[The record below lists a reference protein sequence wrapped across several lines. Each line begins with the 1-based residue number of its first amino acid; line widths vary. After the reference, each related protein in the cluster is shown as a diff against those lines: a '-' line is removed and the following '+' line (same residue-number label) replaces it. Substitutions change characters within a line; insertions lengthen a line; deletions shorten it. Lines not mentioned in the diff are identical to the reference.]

1 MQPKTKNAVFRCCW
15 SSSLVYKV
23 DSVGC
28 GGVMSL
34 SILCLVRHHHYE
46 HNNAQTKI
54 FSYPAPRVEPT
65 MRASRDL
72 GSDPFRS
79 FGLYLVDLDPTA
91 NAGCAWPP
99 RGCDGTIHSTTIS
112 TSRTYKNAQG
122 MAPGYQIGLA
132 GFIAEALSSKMNY
145 KYGLDRPL
153 QRRLFSPDHKKQQFN
168 LTEHSSKIPI
178 SLHFYLFYFEN
189 QA

>member
-99 RGCDGTIHSTTIS
+99 LEAAMELYTRLPSALAEPARTPREWPQSTKS
-112 TSRTYKNAQG
+112 
-122 MAPGYQIGLA
+122 
-132 GFIAEALSSKMNY
+132 AL
-145 KYGLDRPL
+145 LDSL
-153 QRRLFSPDHKKQQFN
+153 QKLFRRK
-168 LTEHSSKIPI
+168 
-178 SLHFYLFYFEN
+178 
-189 QA
+189 